1 MDLDYGVIFGF
12 IVVQLFIFNLSCL
25 IGLMI
30 EDSRNDLS
38 DIRLLVS
45 VYICNLF
52 YFFKCL
58 NIINICG
65 KC

>member
-30 EDSRNDLS
+30 EDSRSDLS

-65 KC
+65 K

>member
-65 KC
+65 K

>member
-38 DIRLLVS
+38 DIRLLVI

-65 KC
+65 K

>member
-38 DIRLLVS
+38 DIRLLVI